1 MTMKSIKSWIER
13 VLGKSRREKAGV
25 PITLSDPQA
34 LKRLQ
39 RATEDLERLVKF
51 EKDGRNKRDLL
62 EERLDVVHRR
72 DIYNAKKI
80 KQAEKENH
88 RLVKRIDRIMHK
100 MGPRGLKKDLREL
113 SIMMQATQRAL
124 FLDPTAL
131 SYPHKL
137 SAQRFK
143 LLSQNEEDGI
153 IHAIFDTVGEGSR
166 RFVEIGAGTNG
177 GNSGFLASECGWSG
191 MMLEASSRRTDR
203 LKMRFEPMGVA
214 CLTDWAACENINDL
228 IRDSGC
234 EGEIDLLSIDIDG
247 NDYWIWEAVTAC
259 SPRLVIIEYNSLF
272 GPDRAV
278 VVPYDPEFD
287 RHQVANTIE
296 GGNLYYFGSS
306 LQALNQLAKQ
316 KGYRLILTEP
326 RGVNA
331 FFLRNDV
338 GQEIPACDPSS
349 AYRMLMK
356 YAARGVD
363 LFEYIRKHDLPLIDL
378 DGDGVDSKA
387 TA

>member
-1 MTMKSIKSWIER
+1 MRQSSGAKPPPES
-13 VLGKSRREKAGV
+13 AF
-25 PITLSDPQA
+25 SDQQA
-34 LKRLQ
+34 LKLLQ
-39 RATEDLERLVKF
+39 RVNEILNRLVEL
-51 EKDGRNKRDLL
+51 EKQGRGTRNLL
-62 EERLDVVHRR
+62 EERLALVQRRADINSKKLKELHRENLRLIKRLDSVV
-72 DIYNAKKI
+72 A
-80 KQAEKENH
+80 QVGA
-88 RLVKRIDRIMHK
+88 
-100 MGPRGLKKDLREL
+100 RGLKGDVRRL
-113 SIMMQATQRAL
+113 SIMMQAIQRAL
-124 FLDPTAL
+124 FLDPADL
-131 SYPHKL
+131 SYPYNLTARRFSL
-137 SAQRFK
+137 S
-143 LLSQNEEDGI
+143 SQNEEDGI
-153 IHAIFDTVGEGSR
+153 IHAIFDTVGDGSR

-214 CLTDWAACENINDL
+214 CLADWAACENINDL
-228 IRDSGC
+228 IRENGC

-287 RHQVANTIE
+287 RHRFLEAAE
-296 GGNLYYFGSS
+296 GGHYYFGAS
-306 LQALNQLAKQ
+306 LQALSRLAEQ

-349 AYRMLMK
+349 AYRMLVK
-356 YAARGVD
+356 YGRRGHD
-363 LFEYIRKHDLPLIDL
+363 LFEYIREHDLPLIDL
-378 DGDGVDSKA
+378 DAGGGA
-387 TA
+387 TEAPV